1 MAEYKGI
8 VVYGELTDGKL
19 ASITTELLGCGRN
32 LADQLKEDLSCL
44 LASDAVGEASKEAI
58 AFGADK
64 VYVVEDPA
72 LKDYQS
78 DSYIQVAEKL
88 ARDISPRAILMGQTS
103 MGRDIAPRLAFRLGV
118 GLSTD
123 CLDLG
128 IDPES
133 KLLLQTRS
141 VYGGNAQATFSCEV
155 MPQIVTIRAK
165 AMTPIARDE
174 SRKGEIIAT
183 KVEIDM
189 SKVRTKII
197 EKVREEVAG
206 VKLEDASVIVSGGRG
221 LGGPEP
227 FNTTLKELADVL
239 HGAVGATRPPA
250 DNGWVPE
257 AVHIGLTGKIV
268 APEVY
273 IAIAISGASQH
284 IAGCSGSKN
293 IIAINK
299 DSEANIFREAKF
311 GVVGRYEEVVPAFTR
326 KLRELLAG

>member
-8 VVYGELTDGKL
+8 VICGELTDGKL
-19 ASITTELLGCGRN
+19 PSITTELLGCGRN

-44 LASDAVGEASKEAI
+44 LVSDSVGEAPKEAI

-64 VYVVEDPA
+64 VYAVEDPA
-72 LKDYQS
+72 LKDYQG

-88 ARDISPRAILMGQTS
+88 AKDISPRAILMGQTS
-103 MGRDIAPRLAFRLGV
+103 MGRDLAPRLAFRLGV
-118 GLSTD
+118 GLSMD
-123 CLDLG
+123 CLDLS

-141 VYGGNAQATFSCEV
+141 VYGGNAQATFICDV

-165 AMTPIARDE
+165 AMTPIERDE

-183 KVEIDM
+183 KVEIDV
-189 SKVRTKII
+189 SKVKPKIM
-197 EKVREEVAG
+197 EKVKEEVAG
-206 VKLEDASVIVSGGRG
+206 VKLEDASAIVSGGRG

-227 FNTTLKELADVL
+227 FNTVLKELADVL
-239 HGAVGATRPPA
+239 RGAVGASRPPA

-257 AVHIGLTGKIV
+257 ALHIGLTGKIV
-268 APEVY
+268 APDIY

-299 DSEANIFREAKF
+299 DPEANIFREAKF
-311 GVVGRYEEVVPAFTR
+311 GVVGRYEEVVPAFTQ
-326 KLRELLAG
+326 KLKELLAG